1 MNIHDAM
8 LFIATQYGLNA
19 DALPQYADRDPHTGW
34 DRGAGRF
41 PMGSL
46 WRVEGQTLYALVY
59 ATQPRRVVELGTHFG
74 AGATHIAQALADLGS
89 EHDGHLTC
97 VDLLVGAGSM
107 IPDDL
112 RRFVTVEAGDA
123 IAWLD
128 AQPDNSI
135 DFLFEDLDHRA
146 ETVQAIAELAQRKIK
161 PGGWMV
167 AHDALHW
174 DVGANVQKG
183 LHDAGMVDTLKL
195 LIEPSDC
202 GLAIWRKPVKE
213 PLEIR
218 GNLLIYE
225 FTGEAPAPE
234 AKPKKSRSKKAAE

>member
-1 MNIHDAM
+1 MNLHDAM

-19 DALPQYADRDPHTGW
+19 DALPLYADRDPHTGW
-34 DRGAGRF
+34 DRGEGRF

-59 ATQPRRVVELGTHFG
+59 ATQPRRAVELGTHFG
-74 AGATHIAQALADLGS
+74 AGATHIAQALADNS
-89 EHDGHLTC
+89 ANDGHLTC

-112 RRFVTVEAGDA
+112 RRYVTVEAGDA
-123 IAWLD
+123 IAWLE

-146 ETVQAIAELAQRKIK
+146 ETVQAIAALAQRKIK

-202 GLAIWRKPVKE
+202 GLAIWRKPGTAE
-213 PLEIR
+213 PVAEV
-218 GNLLIYE
+218 
-225 FTGEAPAPE
+225 AA
-234 AKPKKSRSKKAAE
+234 PKKSRSSKKTAS